1 MAVTLS
7 KKVNKKLYVEF
18 EDHFEDHM
26 EYDPT
31 NPPLSVIVE
40 PVSPTPFMLVEPT
53 KQFCAAA
60 LNIWT
65 RSAVGKTNAENLIS
79 NIQNST
85 PQQCESAA
93 FWESNVVCGQ
103 HLSWEQWQPILNAV
117 ASAIRR
123 ENVDQDAY
131 MLFSKVFL
139 DKIQCTNE
147 QRQELFAYIQ
157 PSQNAFLNK
166 NSFMNKI
173 LEKQYTLLKKMNHN
187 SVRQEMKRTFKG

>member
-1 MAVTLS
+1 MAVAFN
-7 KKVNKKLYVEF
+7 KKVNKKLYTE
-18 EDHFEDHM
+18 FEDHM

-31 NPPLSVIVE
+31 NPLLSVITE

-65 RSAVGKTNAENLIS
+65 RSAVGKTNAADLIA

-85 PQQCESAA
+85 PQQCESPE
-93 FWESNVVCGQ
+93 FWEANVVCGQ
-103 HLSWEQWQPILNAV
+103 PLSWEQWQPILKTV
-117 ASAIRR
+117 ASAVRR
-123 ENVDQDAY
+123 ESVNQDAY
-131 MLFSKVFL
+131 MLFAKVFL

-157 PSQNAFLNK
+157 PSHTKGTL
-166 NSFMNKI
+166 MNKI